1 MSIRGKMKKENI
13 LFEKDGK
20 TFHRFN
26 RTKVFHLTFG
36 GYTLLVSKKRKQ
48 RNRYTNRK
56 RRDLK

>member
-1 MSIRGKMKKENI
+1 MKKENI
-13 LFEKDGK
+13 LFEKDRK